1 MNKQRVVRVTITYN
15 DMGIITDVKAEVEG
29 ADVRENVKGEW
40 IDYGQYAEGHSH
52 REIVCSICGYT
63 YKGFLNEYKFCPNCG
78 ADMRGENEQQ
88 E

>member
-40 IDYGQYAEGHSH
+40 IYRKYQLKNDEALGWFQCSACGHASWTK
-52 REIVCSICGYT
+52 ED
-63 YKGFLNEYKFCPNCG
+63 NFCPNCG